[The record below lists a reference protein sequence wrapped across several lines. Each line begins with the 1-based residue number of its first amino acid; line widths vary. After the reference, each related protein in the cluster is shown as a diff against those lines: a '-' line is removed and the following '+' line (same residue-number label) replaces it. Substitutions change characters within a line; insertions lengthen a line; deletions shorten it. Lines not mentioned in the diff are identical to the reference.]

1 MVTKKL
7 EVVNELGLHARVASR
22 IVREARKF
30 QSSVIVQK
38 EGKAYDLKNVTGV
51 ITVNAKKGDIL
62 DVEFDG
68 DDELQ
73 AAEVM
78 EKLFADKF
86 GEK

>member
-1 MVTKKL
+1 MIIKQL
-7 EVVNELGLHARVASR
+7 EVINELGLHARVASR

-38 EGKAYDLKNVTGV
+38 AGKPYDLKNVTGV

-62 DVEFDG
+62 TVEFIG
-68 DDELQ
+68 DDEDI
-73 AAEVM
+73 ASCAM
-78 EKLFADKF
+78 ETLFLNKF